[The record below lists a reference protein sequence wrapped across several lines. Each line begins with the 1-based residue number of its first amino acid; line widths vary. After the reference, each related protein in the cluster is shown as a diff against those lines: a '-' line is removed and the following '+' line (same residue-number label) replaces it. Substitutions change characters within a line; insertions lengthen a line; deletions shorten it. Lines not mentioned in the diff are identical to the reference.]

1 MKCISHGDLLPSPD
15 DSDSLSVFQRVT
27 NLLCTNCARS
37 DRFLGELIN
46 GMFSFMGQ
54 NVLLATRKQFHV
66 HDWERGRERWTEE
79 IWGFMREKQGR
90 ETRHEKGRKF
100 YTTIR
105 LTQTDLP
112 EVKINDST
120 HTHLIRHCL

>member
-1 MKCISHGDLLPSPD
+1 MKCVSHGDLLPSPD

-54 NVLLATRKQFHV
+54 NVLLASRKQFHV
-66 HDWERGRERWTEE
+66 HDWEREGT
-79 IWGFMREKQGR
+79 
-90 ETRHEKGRKF
+90 
-100 YTTIR
+100 
-105 LTQTDLP
+105 LD
-112 EVKINDST
+112 
-120 HTHLIRHCL
+120 